1 MLLNAVV
8 ACFSGWVGLGGHFSG
23 WGCGVV
29 LARTLLIVGANNLRS
44 FEIVE
49 ANSFTWVATLDNKTP
64 FLITLDTQKLF
75 LGFERYQ
82 VNPDWLEGLRK

>member
-23 WGCGVV
+23 LGGGVA
-29 LARTLLIVGANNLRS
+29 LARTLLNLIVGANNLRS

-49 ANSFTWVATLDNKTP
+49 ANSFTWVA
-64 FLITLDTQKLF
+64 
-75 LGFERYQ
+75 
-82 VNPDWLEGLRK
+82 